1 MQQVQLYIGDQ
12 RIELFKDETISL
24 TNSIQ
29 NVKDVAKVFT
39 DFTKTFSIPATK
51 SNNKVFKHYYNFDI
65 VGGFDARLKT
75 VGSIKLNG
83 VDFKKGKIKL
93 EGVDLKDNKPNT
105 YRVTFFGDLVDLKDL
120 IGEDLLSDLWFLD
133 NTKEDGTGQ
142 PTFVREYS
150 SEKIKRNLKGLDTT
164 VTFTNASGST
174 ETYLNAIK
182 TPLLSCTNRL
192 YYDNSESSGVDGNLW
207 WENGS
212 SETHQHGVYWEDL
225 KYSIAVYAIVRAIE
239 VKYNITFSNDF
250 FDYTTEEYSSLMM
263 LMHRKKGQAEA
274 DYSTGVR
281 QYTAYVDTMGVQ
293 SGITSEDYT
302 LNGVT
307 YPLRVDSYNNRA
319 EVSGFF
325 TSTPPTG
332 WDRKYY
338 YRVTLSPD
346 DNQLF
351 YSAYLYFN
359 ESIIRSVEGIQG
371 EHEFTD
377 IGGLGSSTNGNYS
390 IRIESADTITFAAGT
405 TITWR
410 FQFEETSTGTVIR
423 TGTRKDNAS
432 EFKVER
438 KFDWLPS
445 QQLPKMKVLDFLT
458 GLWKMFNLTAYV
470 ESDGTIKVQKLDD
483 FYSGATSYD
492 VTEFVDVNTSQV
504 NIALPYKQINFRFKG
519 NKTLLASKFNQLN
532 NREFATLEYK
542 GENPNN
548 WVGNEYKVEL
558 PFEKLVYE
566 RLSNEANGRT
576 TTIMY
581 GFMADD
587 NQESYIGSPLLHYA
601 TLQSP
606 TSTYV
611 PSISFRDTTVAHSE
625 ITDDVF
631 MPSNQVDFTTN
642 TNEKTI
648 NFYSELNEWTATVNN
663 NSLFEENYKE
673 YIQDVFN
680 EKRRLTRVKAFLPLR
695 ILLKYTLA
703 DTFIIAGKEYKIN
716 SITTNLQTGESDMEL
731 LNVV

>member
-1 MQQVQLYIGDQ
+1 MQQVQLHIGDQ

-120 IGEDLLSDLWFLD
+120 IGEDLLSDLTWLNNFE
-133 NTKEDGTGQ
+133 K
-142 PTFVREYS
+142 EYS
-150 SEKIKRNLKGLDTT
+150 SANVKDNLKGGNTSFTIDS
-164 VTFTNASGST
+164 VT
-174 ETYLNAIK
+174 YPNAIK
-182 TPLLSCTNRL
+182 TPLISCVNRL
-192 YYDNSESSGVDGNLW
+192 YYRSTANTEVDGNLW
-207 WENGS
+207 YHTGS
-212 SETHQHGVYWEDL
+212 GQVHDHGVYWKDL
-225 KYSIAVYAIVRAIE
+225 KYSIAVYVIVKAIE
-239 VKYNITFSNDF
+239 VKYNITFSDDF
-250 FDYTTEEYSSLMM
+250 FDYTTTEYSSLMM
-263 LMHRKKGQAEA
+263 LMHRKKGEAEA
-274 DYSTGVR
+274 DYSTGIR
-281 QYTAYVDTMGVQ
+281 LYQKDINNFQQIGAIRSASQDGNSYTIAANSQGFYT
-293 SGITSEDYT
+293 SGLFGATTEVYYDYEIDF
-302 LNGVT
+302 N
-307 YPLRVDSYNNRA
+307 PADNNIPYNI
-319 EVSGFF
+319 
-325 TSTPPTG
+325 
-332 WDRKYY
+332 
-338 YRVTLSPD
+338 
-346 DNQLF
+346 
-351 YSAYLYFN
+351 YLYFTDDAT
-359 ESIIRSVEGIQG
+359 STKVLVEEIEGATGFTTLGNIQG
-371 EHEFTD
+371 DLNFAVGTYSVVVEAAETLEFPQGD
-377 IGGLGSSTNGNYS
+377 IEVDARITYQGTSIGTGSPKATLADNT
-390 IRIESADTITFAAGT
+390 IEEAFA
-405 TITWR
+405 
-410 FQFEETSTGTVIR
+410 
-423 TGTRKDNAS
+423 
-432 EFKVER
+432 
-438 KFDWLPS
+438 WLPT

-492 VTEFVDVNTSQV
+492 VTKFVDVNTSQV
-504 NIALPYKQINFRFKG
+504 NIALPYKQINFKFKEG
-519 NKTLLASKFNQLN
+519 KTLLAAKFNQLN

-542 GENPNN
+542 GENPNK

-558 PFEKLVYE
+558 PFEKMVYE
-566 RLSNEANGRT
+566 RLTNENT
-576 TTIMY
+576 LLTHPIMY

-587 NQESYIGSPLLHYA
+587 NQEPYIGSPLLHYA
-601 TLQSP
+601 TLQNP
-606 TSTYV
+606 TLNGAG
-611 PSISFRDTTVAHSE
+611 ISFRDTTTTHTEVTSS
-625 ITDDVF
+625 VF

-642 TNEKTI
+642 VNKNSI
-648 NFYSELNEWTATVNN
+648 NFYSEINEWDGVVNN

-680 EKRRLTRVKAFLPLR
+680 EKRRLTKVKAFLPLR

-703 DTFIIAGKEYKIN
+703 DTFIIAGKQYKIN